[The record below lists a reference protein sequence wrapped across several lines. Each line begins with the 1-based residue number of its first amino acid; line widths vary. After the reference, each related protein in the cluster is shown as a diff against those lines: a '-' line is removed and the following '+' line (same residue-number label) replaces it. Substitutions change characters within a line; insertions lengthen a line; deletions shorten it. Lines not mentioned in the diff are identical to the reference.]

1 MSPHTAVSGEDHAEG
16 TRLLDGRKIFLFVLS
31 SLMLLI
37 PCVWQPHAGIGDFPS
52 HIYNAWLATL
62 IEQGK
67 LPGMAL
73 AHLKTNVL
81 VDSML
86 VCSLKRFS
94 VATSEKLVLGASVL
108 IFFWGVFA
116 LTRSVNRKSPRAVT
130 PLIAVVAYGVIF
142 QLGFSNFYLATGI
155 SCLALALLLEEK
167 IIKWRVAAAIA
178 LFALAWKAHPLPVVW
193 ALGILA
199 YVYILR

>member
-1 MSPHTAVSGEDHAEG
+1 MAED
-16 TRLLDGRKIFLFVLS
+16 LFVRFGLADVAD
-31 SLMLLI
+31 SLRLAAA
-37 PCVWQPHAGIGDFPS
+37 CGDGDFPS

-86 VCSLKRFS
+86 VGSLKRFS

-116 LTRSVNRKSPRAVT
+116 LAYSAKRKQSWSVT
-130 PLIAVVAYGVIF
+130 PLIAVVTYGVIF
-142 QLGFSNFYLATGI
+142 QLGFSNFYVATGI
-155 SCLALALLLEEK
+155 SCIALALLLGEQTDK
-167 IIKWRVAAAIA
+167 GRVAAALA
-178 LFALAWKAHPLPVVW
+178 LSPWLGKLTRSRSDGLWPHWDMFIFCGDLLKGEFNSLASRVSP
-193 ALGILA
+193 
-199 YVYILR
+199 